1 MRRAFFCLLLLL
13 LPTSLIAQNN
23 LVSGLDRERMRDMLK
38 VVAGDIEKNYYD
50 PTLHGLDWKGLTAQA
65 EQKINQAKTP
75 SEMIVAIFVLVDK
88 LKDSHTRFIPP
99 SRVNRPLFGME
110 AKMFGDEARIYDL
123 RPKGAAAEAGL
134 QMGDRIL
141 EINGYRPQRKD
152 FDDALIYYRFLH
164 PMSQLKITYARG
176 SSPPQT
182 VVVNAKIKTGTMALD
197 FSKLDNIYRYLVEN
211 FSESERHFYAM
222 FEDGIGYLQV
232 PSFAEGEQVPLGNLE
247 KPKAVVI
254 DLRDNPG
261 GYVKS
266 LEEFAGHFES
276 QTVTMADTIW
286 RKKDEPFK
294 AKSSGPHYA
303 VPLVILVDS
312 RSSSAAEIF
321 ARHFQR
327 TGRGTVIGD
336 LSSGRVNTSRV
347 YPEQIGTDKLLPFA
361 VQISVARVVFPD
373 GEELEGHGVKP
384 DVPCLPGEDD
394 LREERDPCLMKAVS
408 LARKAAGLDQEVPD
422 RVRSQVMG
430 VVAAVK
436 QYHDEQRR
444 RRE

>member
-1 MRRAFFCLLLLL
+1 
-13 LPTSLIAQNN
+13 
-23 LVSGLDRERMRDMLK
+23 
-38 VVAGDIEKNYYD
+38 
-50 PTLHGLDWKGLTAQA
+50 
-65 EQKINQAKTP
+65 
-75 SEMIVAIFVLVDK
+75 
-88 LKDSHTRFIPP
+88 
-99 SRVNRPLFGME
+99 
-110 AKMFGDEARIYDL
+110 
-123 RPKGAAAEAGL
+123 
-134 QMGDRIL
+134 
-141 EINGYRPQRKD
+141 
-152 FDDALIYYRFLH
+152 
-164 PMSQLKITYARG
+164 
-176 SSPPQT
+176 
-182 VVVNAKIKTGTMALD
+182 MALD
-197 FSKLDNIYRYLVEN
+197 FSKLDNIYRYLLEN
-211 FSESERHFYAM
+211 FSESQRHFYAM